1 MSRIAGRLL
10 VFLFTIGL
18 LGAAANSGAQQP
30 GKVWRIG
37 YLAGSPRVPQIDS
50 FLQGLRD
57 LGYIDGQNAVIELK
71 LANGQVERLPELAAE
86 LVQWKPDVI
95 VAAANVG
102 GLAAK
107 KATSTIPIVVVASHD
122 GVKVGL
128 FASLARPGGNATGIE
143 SLAPDLDVKRLEYL
157 KQALP
162 KVSRIA
168 VLYNSTDP
176 GAAGH
181 VEVTRSTAQSLGF
194 EIRQVEVRSAGEFDA
209 AFAEIVRDRPD
220 ALLVVTDPMVFANRE
235 KIVQFTI
242 QQKLP
247 AVFEYKAFADM
258 GGMMSYGASMA
269 EQWRRAAYYADKIL
283 KGAKPGDM
291 PVELPTKVEL
301 VINRKTAGA
310 FGIVIPQ
317 SLLVRADEV
326 IQ

>member
-1 MSRIAGRLL
+1 MRRLA
-10 VFLFTIGL
+10 VFIVTLGIL
-18 LGAAANSGAQQP
+18 AGAAVSGAQQP
-30 GKVWRIG
+30 SPPAKVWRIG

-71 LANGQVERLPELAAE
+71 LANGKVELLPQLAAE

-107 KATSTIPIVVVASHD
+107 KATSTIPIVVVAAHD

-157 KQALP
+157 KEALP

-168 VLYNSTDP
+168 VLYNATDP
-176 GAAGH
+176 GAASH
-181 VEVTRSTAQSLGF
+181 VQFTRSAAQSLGF
-194 EIRQVEVRSAGEFDA
+194 QVRQIELRSAADLDA
-209 AFAEIVRDRPD
+209 AFADIIHDRPD
-220 ALLVVTDPMVFANRE
+220 ALLLVTDPMVFANRE

-242 QQKLP
+242 EHKLP
-247 AVFEYKAFADM
+247 AIFEYKAFADM
-258 GGMMSYGASMA
+258 GGLMSYGASMQ
-269 EQWRRAAYYADKIL
+269 EQWKRAAYYADRIL
-283 KGAKPGDM
+283 KGAKPADM

-301 VINRKTAGA
+301 VVNGKTAKA
-310 FGIVIPQ
+310 FGVAIPQ
-317 SLLVRADEV
+317 TLMVRADEV